1 MNIFKD
7 LARVIKPHHILVLF
21 GLVILGIALMQ
32 YSNKKGMLL
41 DPMTTMMNPSPYSDS
56 ATTNQTSNPV
66 VGLAASLPD
75 NAAPVSNMS
84 GPSLMQAPSCN
95 QAPTLSPADLLPRDN
110 NSDWSNM
117 NPPTAGMSMPF
128 LTASQLTGIDTVG
141 SSMRNAN
148 LQVRSEPPNPQIK
161 VSPWLNST
169 IEPDLMRQP
178 LEIGLCP
185 GR

>member
-1 MNIFKD
+1 MVGFKD
-7 LARVIKPHHILVLF
+7 IVKAIKAHHIVILV
-21 GLVILGIALMQ
+21 GLVIVGIALMQ

-41 DPMTTMMNPSPYSDS
+41 SGMTSMGSSSYPES
-56 ATTNQTSNPV
+56 AANNVNSGPV
-66 VGLAASLPD
+66 GVLASSPD

-84 GPSLMQAPSCN
+84 GPSLMQVPSCN
-95 QAPTLSPADLLPRDN
+95 QATTLNPADLLPRDN

-128 LTASQLTGIDTVG
+128 LTASQLVGIDTVG
-141 SSMRNAN
+141 SSLRNAN
-148 LQVRSEPPNPQIK
+148 LQERSEPPNPQMK
-161 VSPWLNST
+161 VSPWQNST

-178 LEIGLCP
+178 LEIGSCP

>member
-1 MNIFKD
+1 MNILKD
-7 LARVIKPHHILVLF
+7 LARVINPHYVVVLV
-21 GLVILGIALMQ
+21 GLVIFGIALMQ
-32 YSNKKGMLL
+32 YSNNKGMLL
-41 DPMTTMMNPSPYSDS
+41 SGMTSMGSSSYPESGSSNASSDP
-56 ATTNQTSNPV
+56 
-66 VGLAASLPD
+66 VGALASSPD

-95 QAPTLSPADLLPRDN
+95 QATTLNPADLLPRDN

-128 LTASQLTGIDTVG
+128 LTASQLVGIDTVG
-141 SSMRNAN
+141 SSLRNAN
-148 LQVRSEPPNPQIK
+148 LQVRSEPPNPQMK
-161 VSPWLNST
+161 VSPWQNST

-178 LEIGLCP
+178 LEIGACP

>member
-1 MNIFKD
+1 MNFKD
-7 LARVIKPHHILVLF
+7 LARGIKLHHIVVF
-21 GLVILGIALMQ
+21 VGLVILGVALVQ
-32 YSNKKGMLL
+32 YSNKKCMLL
-41 DPMTTMMNPSPYSDS
+41 DPMTTMNPAPYSDS
-56 ATTNQTSNPV
+56 ATNNVNSDPV
-66 VGLAASLPD
+66 GVLASSPD

-95 QAPTLSPADLLPRDN
+95 QSPTLNPADLLPRDN

-128 LTASQLTGIDTVG
+128 LTASQLAGIDTVG
-141 SSMRNAN
+141 SSLRNAN
-148 LQVRSEPPNPQIK
+148 LQLRSEPPNPQMK
-161 VSPWLNST
+161 VSPWQNST

-178 LEIGLCP
+178 LEIGACP